1 MHKLSNEAVKHED
14 RIILQTTN
22 IIAQYYSKLPITWR
36 EADIHPNLTHNI
48 LVSVNKPSNTRL
60 TTIFYANYSNTKAFM
75 YTDQTRKFPI
85 VSSQDNRYIMV
96 LYGKDSNLIF
106 VE

>member
-75 YTDQTRKFPI
+75 YTDQTRRFPHI
-85 VSSQDNRYIMV
+85 FSKENQYLMV
-96 LYGKDSNLIF
+96 M
-106 VE
+106 VEREHFH